1 MSQLPPA
8 LEKLI
13 NELSRLP
20 TIGRRSAERLA
31 FHLLR
36 VDAEDVDTLALAL
49 RELRRRIVFCR
60 QCHNIA
66 EGELCP
72 VCLDPR
78 RDRSVLCV
86 VEDPRDILVFE
97 NSGAFRGLYHVLG
110 GCLSP
115 LKGVSPEHLRI
126 SQLLARLREGAVEEL
141 ILATNPS
148 VDGDATALY
157 IQHQAAEFVVRI
169 TRIGLGVPIGSSFD
183 HTDSVTIQKSLEG
196 RRPL

>member
-1 MSQLPPA
+1 MSALPPA
-8 LEKLI
+8 MEQLI

-36 VDAEDVDTLALAL
+36 VDAEDAETLAHAL

-60 QCHNIA
+60 QCFNIA

-97 NSGAFRGLYHVLG
+97 NSGAYRGLYHVLG
-110 GCLSP
+110 GHLSP
-115 LKGVSPEHLRI
+115 LKGIGPEQLRI
-126 SQLLARLREGAVEEL
+126 GELLARLGESRVKEL

-148 VDGDATALY
+148 VDGDATALF
-157 IQHQAAEFVVRI
+157 IQHQAAERVARI
-169 TRIGLGVPIGSSFD
+169 TRIGLGIPIGSSFD